1 MDSISRPD
9 VGGEVLEQ
17 FDTPRVGRFT
27 YEVATQKWVWD
38 EEVYRIYGV
47 RPGDVEP
54 TTDYV
59 LDCKHPDDRQQVAE
73 VLLQATLTG
82 EPFSVCYRLIAGDG
96 VERRVLLV
104 CEGGVCEEDIDP
116 PVSRLDGYYIDLTE
130 DFARASEEDAR
141 DAVAA
146 SALHRATIEQAKGSL
161 MMAYGL
167 DADQAFAMLTWWSRN
182 KNMKVRDIAERI
194 TGLSAAGALTDS
206 ALRQSVDN
214 LLHDVSTTS
223 DA

>member
-1 MDSISRPD
+1 MA
-9 VGGEVLEQ
+9 EHL
-17 FDTPRVGRFT
+17 DTPRVGRFT
-27 YEVATQKWVWD
+27 YQVPTRTWEWDDEVF
-38 EEVYRIYGV
+38 RIHGMP
-47 RPGDVEP
+47 PGGIEP
-54 TTDYV
+54 TTDDV
-59 LDCKHPDDRQQVAE
+59 VKRQHPDDQERLADVLEAATRTGDPFSLVYRLVAE
-73 VLLQATLTG
+73 
-82 EPFSVCYRLIAGDG
+82 DG

-104 CEGGVCEEDIDP
+104 CDGGVCEAEVDP
-116 PVSRLDGYYIDLTE
+116 PVSELDGYYIDLTE
-130 DFARASEEDAR
+130 DFARASEEEAR

-182 KNMKVRDIAERI
+182 KNMKVREIAERI
-194 TGLSAAGALTDS
+194 TDLSTAGALSDS

-214 LLHDVSTTS
+214 LLYDVSAPS